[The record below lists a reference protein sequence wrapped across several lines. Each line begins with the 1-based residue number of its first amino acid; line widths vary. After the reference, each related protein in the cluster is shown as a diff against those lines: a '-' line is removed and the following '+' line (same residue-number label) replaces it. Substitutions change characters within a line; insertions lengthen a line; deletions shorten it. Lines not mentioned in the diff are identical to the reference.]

1 MQGKHFRTF
10 FKTWRVRLGLY
21 KRCCFDLTTYNLFT
35 KNYPSKLIP
44 CTYSFHFSLILAPLC
59 ILSKKAQSISVL
71 SFMSK
76 FLAIRASSG
85 HWIAHPTIIFYD
97 KMFLAFHRSVWG
109 NPLFT
114 LTMENPQS
122 SLDGLWHSVSVK
134 RIVGCILRFGRYA
147 LNALKSPTQ
156 DFRLME
162 RFLRFL
168 P

>member
-21 KRCCFDLTTYNLFT
+21 KRCCFDSTTYNLFT

-109 NPLFT
+109 NPPIYANNGKPLVLTWWT
-114 LTMENPQS
+114 LTQCVSQKNS
-122 SLDGLWHSVSVK
+122 WLHSMFWSICAYRPK
-134 RIVGCILRFGRYA
+134 IPRF
-147 LNALKSPTQ
+147 
-156 DFRLME
+156 
-162 RFLRFL
+162 
-168 P
+168 